1 MKQTNRDR
9 QRELAY
15 KISGWGMLIAFALL
29 LLLSLI
35 NLICG

>member
-15 KISGWGMLIAFALL
+15 RISGWAMLIGFAI
-29 LLLSLI
+29 LLLSSLM